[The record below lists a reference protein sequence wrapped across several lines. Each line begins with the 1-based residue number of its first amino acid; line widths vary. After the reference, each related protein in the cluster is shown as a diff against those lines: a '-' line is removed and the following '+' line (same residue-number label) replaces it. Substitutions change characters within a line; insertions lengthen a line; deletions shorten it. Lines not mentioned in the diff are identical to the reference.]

1 MVSLLKPTDVA
12 RQLNVSRAWVYEAAK
27 DGRIPSVRI
36 GGSDGPLRFVPE
48 DLEHWIQEAR
58 AGWAPGRRAGAR
70 PRAADQGGA
79 RRPAGAQSPQA
90 DSSPRQELLWA
101 EPTDRA
107 DPPDRA
113 ADRRRG

>member
-58 AGWAPGRRAGAR
+58 AGWMPGRRADSRARPANQAGAR
-70 PRAADQGGA
+70 G
-79 RRPAGAQSPQA
+79 PAGAQSAQA
-90 DSSPRQELLWA
+90 DSSPQQELFRA
-101 EPTDRA
+101 EPSDALGRA
-107 DPPDRA
+107 DRPTARP
-113 ADRRRG
+113 RG